1 MMIYN
6 DPGNDITYTGMPI
19 YAMKSAPSL
28 RPVPFLSCFTQLTP
42 VPTASARSTSASS
55 PPPCP

>member
-19 YAMKSAPSL
+19 YAMKSVPSL
-28 RPVPFLSCFTQLTP
+28 PSRPPLAVPN
-42 VPTASARSTSASS
+42 
-55 PPPCP
+55 